1 MTLYW
6 NDSPVLRHALLFL
19 VTSRSQIRSSWDAA
33 LGKIKTFEGRIDGA
47 PGELGY
53 LLK

>member
-19 VTSRSQIRSSWDAA
+19 VTSRSQIRSGWDAA
-33 LGKIKTFEGRIDGA
+33 LGKIKTLKEGSMAHPASSAIC
-47 PGELGY
+47 
-53 LLK
+53 